1 MMIVGPWYLRLLE
14 GVGKV
19 YLRDEQLLIDEL
31 ERFYSGDHR
40 LIIAFRHVAKEDA
53 PVMMYTLSRRI
64 QRFIRKRNR
73 NKPKA
78 ERIIAHAQ
86 FLYGS
91 DVLEWAG
98 KAAAWL
104 FPRIGC
110 VPVQNR
116 GANKNGLNILRK
128 AMREGKFPIA
138 LAPEAQVT
146 YQMYMCSSI
155 APGIASLATWGEES
169 SKEVTIIPI
178 SLGYR
183 HSEEPENFIRS
194 VLARWESQ
202 TGIPLEGRDK
212 HPILT
217 LLQEAT
223 VKTVIML
230 EQLFQIELPTDSTS
244 TLRDRILTICDKALV
259 QAESMAGLDREG
271 SLLDRVFRLR
281 YRGVEDI
288 HPQEFN
294 PKHLSPVGRSIA
306 DRHAMEAHIYLRHSQ
321 LVDVLEY
328 IDPSY
333 IAAPC
338 SAGRACEYALNL
350 LDVTNRLSGGNINT
364 RYSPRGKAALVDVGK
379 PIRLSKIQ
387 AKGTA
392 GNRKKRLQQ
401 ISEAVSDS
409 LQDVSRSMEGHW
421 ENRYFES

>member
-1 MMIVGPWYLRLLE
+1 MLVGGTYLRLVE
-14 GVGKV
+14 GVEKV
-19 YLRDEQLLIDEL
+19 HLHDEHILIDEL
-31 ERFYSGDHR
+31 ERFYKGDHR

-64 QRFIRKRNR
+64 QRLIRRRNR
-73 NKPKA
+73 HKPKS

-116 GANKNGLNILRK
+116 GTNKNGLDILRL
-128 AMREGKFPIA
+128 AMRDGKFPIA

-146 YQMYMCSSI
+146 YQMYNCSSI
-155 APGIASLATWGEES
+155 AAGVSSLATWAEES
-169 SKEVTIIPI
+169 SKHVTIIPI

-183 HSEEPENFIRS
+183 HTEEPETFIRS
-194 VLARWESQ
+194 VLARWEHQ
-202 TGIPLEGRDK
+202 TGIPLEGLGDL
-212 HPILT
+212 PILT
-217 LLQEAT
+217 LLQDAT
-223 VKTVIML
+223 VKTVILL
-230 EQLFQIELPTDSTS
+230 EQLFQVSVPTDSTM
-244 TLRDRILTICDKALV
+244 TLRRRILAVCDKALS
-259 QAESMAGLDREG
+259 QAESLADLRSEG

-294 PKHLSPVGRSIA
+294 TKELSPLGRNIA

-333 IAAPC
+333 IASPC

-364 RYSPRGKAALVDVGK
+364 RFSPRGKLALVDVGK
-379 PIRLSKIQ
+379 PVRLSEIQ
-387 AKGTA
+387 AKETT

-401 ISEAVSDS
+401 ISDAVYRG
-409 LQDVSRSMEGHW
+409 LQEVSQSMEDRW
-421 ENRYFES
+421 ESRYFES